1 MSKFE
6 VFDRCNANAIRH
18 DLALIAKRLRAAR
31 EERSLSPHDVAER
44 AGISEQQVRRM
55 ERGESDMGV
64 LALARVARALEKD
77 LDWFVS
83 NVRTLQEHTERLW
96 RKNANVTRGY
106 PADFRFPAKKEILV
120 DLGLWEPIRSASAE
134 KHGL

>member
-1 MSKFE
+1 MWD
-6 VFDRCNANAIRH
+6 FDRRDANAIRH
-18 DLALIAKRLRAAR
+18 DLALFAKRLRAAR
-31 EERSLSPHDVAER
+31 EERSLSPQDLAEQ
-44 AGISEQQVRRM
+44 AGIFEQQVRRM

-83 NVRTLQEHTERLW
+83 NVRTLQEHTEALW
-96 RKNANVTRGY
+96 RKNANVTRAY

-120 DLGLWEPIRSASAE
+120 DLGLWEPIGSASAE
-134 KHGL
+134 KHGY